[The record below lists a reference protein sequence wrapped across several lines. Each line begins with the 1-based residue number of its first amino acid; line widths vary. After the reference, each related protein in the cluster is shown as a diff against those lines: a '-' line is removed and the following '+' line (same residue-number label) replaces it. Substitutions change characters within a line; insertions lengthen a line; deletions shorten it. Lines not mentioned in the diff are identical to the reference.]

1 MNLIICDIASS
12 LRNDFYHLYNFNFRT
27 DNYFSHAVS
36 GGVTQEYVI
45 NYYFQHVQLFKSII
59 QDLPEDE
66 IKFRLEFNL
75 FTFSH
80 ATFRAMSSYL
90 IRGEILRTQ
99 SSVLLVQTVSR
110 SGKSKVIPI
119 MVLAQS
125 ESRSLTILCESHQGW
140 VDDGRLT
147 IGLDVLS
154 DIPNTTVT
162 GGEAPLDDFEGRQLW
177 ISVPRNV
184 FAFLGSC
191 DK

>member
-1 MNLIICDIASS
+1 
-12 LRNDFYHLYNFNFRT
+12 
-27 DNYFSHAVS
+27 
-36 GGVTQEYVI
+36 
-45 NYYFQHVQLFKSII
+45 
-59 QDLPEDE
+59 
-66 IKFRLEFNL
+66 
-75 FTFSH
+75 
-80 ATFRAMSSYL
+80 MSSYL

-99 SSVLLVQTVSR
+99 SPVLLVQTVSR